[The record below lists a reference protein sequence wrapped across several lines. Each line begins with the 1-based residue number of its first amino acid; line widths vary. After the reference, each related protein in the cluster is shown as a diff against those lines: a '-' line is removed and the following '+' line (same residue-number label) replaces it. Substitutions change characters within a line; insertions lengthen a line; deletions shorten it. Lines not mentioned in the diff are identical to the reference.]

1 MSESRTVL
9 GLAVMIAQGL
19 QRTVAVQNG
28 RQANIAH
35 RFRWGGMIGLPL
47 RHRRGS
53 EWASS
58 EHRSP
63 VPVGRH
69 DWSAAPSPSRFGMGG
84 KRTSLTGSGGAA

>member
-1 MSESRTVL
+1 MPESRTVL
-9 GLAVMIAQGL
+9 GRAVMIAQGL

-35 RFRWGGMIGLPL
+35 RFRWGSMIGLPL

-58 EHRSP
+58 EHRC
-63 VPVGRH
+63 
-69 DWSAAPSPSRFGMGG
+69 SPSRDGY
-84 KRTSLTGSGGAA
+84 GAALKRFQAY